1 MEHSR
6 TGKLVV
12 YGFNCLRDNIVVG
25 VLAVEPRCF
34 AILNGRPAEQL
45 YMCPL
50 HTSINTANVGGNR
63 CGSGRGTTR
72 NTS

>member
-25 VLAVEPRCF
+25 VVAVEPRCF

-45 YMCPL
+45 YM
-50 HTSINTANVGGNR
+50 
-63 CGSGRGTTR
+63 
-72 NTS
+72 